1 MSLGLG
7 AGVGGAD
14 VLEGEPGAR
23 PRRALPGA
31 EGAVGSSAGARG
43 GKAATPGGRSTGF
56 PATSC
61 GLFPAAS
68 GTEMEPGL
76 KGGPSPRAC

>member
-31 EGAVGSSAGARG
+31 EGAMGSSAGARG

-56 PATSC
+56 PSTSC
-61 GLFPAAS
+61 GLFPATS